1 MYAIVRNADGTYYTS
16 TVFGYFCK
24 VTATDDYEQYLES
37 IHKQFYLVLNEKKD
51 CLVKKYVFPK
61 GSKYLDPK
69 ILIVDADQ
77 RNWVLDEANHGCVD
91 FLHEVDA
98 YSAELKLD
106 SSMLKKCIAIDA
118 AQNYQ
123 EIVEVND
130 DSDIA
135 NLLWAA
141 GGFHDAYIKK
151 CERNGDVVHVLL
163 DGIWGC
169 QIELWFEGSPDFCI
183 DSRDPEYDDPAW
195 YGATVLRAN
204 GVFYLV
210 DDEDMKVEDITDK
223 YCWFRGNHLKYH
235 VIPDP

>member
-37 IHKQFYLVLNEKKD
+37 IHNQFYLVLNEKKD

-61 GSKYLDPK
+61 ESKYLDPK

-77 RNWVLDEANHGCVD
+77 RDWVLDEANHGCVD

-106 SSMLKKCIAIDA
+106 SSMLKRCIAIDA
-118 AQNYQ
+118 AQDYQ

-130 DSDIA
+130 DSGIE

-151 CERNGDVVHVLL
+151 CERNRDVVRVLL

-169 QIELWFEGSPDFCI
+169 QIELWFEGNPDFCI
-183 DSRDPEYDDPAW
+183 DSRDPEYDDPTW

-235 VIPDP
+235 VIPDT